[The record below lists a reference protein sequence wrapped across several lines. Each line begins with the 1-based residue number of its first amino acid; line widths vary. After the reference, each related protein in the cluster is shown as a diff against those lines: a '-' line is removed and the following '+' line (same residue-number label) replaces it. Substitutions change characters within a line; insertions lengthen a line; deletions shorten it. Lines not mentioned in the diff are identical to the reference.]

1 MIRRCIRKINFEI
14 TNKYRNS
21 FQYFFLL
28 LSRYFDE
35 LSRDNKD
42 LVREIRKRK
51 GYNCRFLKKEEG
63 PWIPSQVYTD
73 SSVQEYNSTEE
84 L

>member
-21 FQYFFLL
+21 FQYFFLFPLVTSNYRAVIKILCAKSGSEKDIIVDSLRKKKVLGFLHRCTQIL
-28 LSRYFDE
+28 L
-35 LSRDNKD
+35 
-42 LVREIRKRK
+42 
-51 GYNCRFLKKEEG
+51 
-63 PWIPSQVYTD
+63 
-73 SSVQEYNSTEE
+73 YNSTEE